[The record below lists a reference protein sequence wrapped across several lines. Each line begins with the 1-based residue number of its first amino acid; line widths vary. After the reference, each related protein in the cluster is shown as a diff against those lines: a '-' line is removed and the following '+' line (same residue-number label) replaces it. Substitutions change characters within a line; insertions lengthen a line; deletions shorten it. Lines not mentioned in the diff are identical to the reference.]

1 MFGRKDIFDAAMKPP
16 QLTSTRK
23 TLRNQLFDE
32 EKADLQQLHV
42 SKAAPAQFSLLLLFP
57 AYTNYSA

>member
-1 MFGRKDIFDAAMKPP
+1 MFGRKDMVDAAMKLP

-23 TLRNQLFDE
+23 TVQNQLFDE